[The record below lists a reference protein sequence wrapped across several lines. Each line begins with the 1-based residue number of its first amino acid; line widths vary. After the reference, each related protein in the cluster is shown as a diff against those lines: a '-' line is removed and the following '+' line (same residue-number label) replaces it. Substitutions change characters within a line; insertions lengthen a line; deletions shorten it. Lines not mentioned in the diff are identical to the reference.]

1 MDFRT
6 GGGIAM
12 RKPKKLRKLI
22 KAAKMGK
29 PCAMYR
35 LGICFETG
43 TMTEKDLT
51 KAADWI
57 SAAAEA
63 GYAPALDW
71 IKDYSFDDDAL
82 IQAES

>member
-1 MDFRT
+1 MGKT
-6 GGGIAM
+6 
-12 RKPKKLRKLI
+12 KKLRKMI

-29 PCAMYR
+29 TCAIYR
-35 LGICFETG
+35 LGICFEIG

-51 KAADWI
+51 KAAEWI

-63 GYAPALDW
+63 GYVPALEW
-71 IKDYSFDDDAL
+71 IKDYSFDDNAL